1 MVDGGYN
8 VTRQASIEG
17 MFLFG
22 NEVLFSAP
30 ASFFFKVG
38 SRAYYKFYADLPND
52 IRVGLIIDYKYGDIY
67 EKMLIDLMN
76 FACQSRVS

>member
-1 MVDGGYN
+1 
-8 VTRQASIEG
+8 